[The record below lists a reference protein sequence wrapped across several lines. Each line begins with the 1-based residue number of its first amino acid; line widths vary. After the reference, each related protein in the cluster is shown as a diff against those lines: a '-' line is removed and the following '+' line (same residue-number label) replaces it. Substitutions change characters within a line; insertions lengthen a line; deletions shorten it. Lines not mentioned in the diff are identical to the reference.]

1 MEITAAMVKDLREKT
16 GAGFM
21 DSKKALE
28 QCDGDVEKAME
39 FLRQKGIASAEKK
52 QDRIAAEGL
61 VATSIENGVGAIV
74 EVNCETDFVAK
85 NADFKEFVDGLAKHI
100 ATTKPADMDALN
112 ASICPKC
119 GLKIEDVVKD
129 KIATI
134 GEKISIRRFE
144 ILTGELATYVH
155 NGKIGVLISATAQ
168 DEALLKDVALHIASS
183 APEFVSR
190 NEIPQSVIEEETR
203 IEMGKEDLAK
213 KPENIRAKIVEGRV
227 NKLMAQKCLLEQPF
241 VKNPDIT
248 VEALLAG
255 KLQIKAF
262 VRWTLGE
269 GLEKRKDNFAEE
281 VRSQMVQ

>member
-1 MEITAAMVKDLREKT
+1 MTITAAMVKELREKT

-28 QCDGDVEKAME
+28 QCEGDMEKAME
-39 FLRQKGIASAEKK
+39 FLRQKGIASADKK
-52 QDRIAAEGL
+52 QNRIAAEGL
-61 VATSIENGVGAIV
+61 VATYIENGVGAIV

-85 NADFKEFVDGLAKHI
+85 NEDFKAFVNGLAKHI

-112 ASICPKC
+112 ASVCAC
-119 GLKIEDVVKD
+119 CNMKIEDAVKE

-144 ILTGELATYVH
+144 VLEGELATYVH
-155 NGKIGVLISATAQ
+155 NSKIGVLIAATAQ
-168 DEALLKDVALHIASS
+168 DETLLKDVALHIASS

-190 NEIPQSVIEEETR
+190 AQIPASVIDEETR
-203 IEMGKEDLAK
+203 IEMGKEDLAN

-241 VKNPDIT
+241 VKNPDQT

-255 KLQIKAF
+255 KLEIKSF

-269 GLEKRKDNFAEE
+269 GLEKRQDNFAEE
-281 VRSQMVQ
+281 VMSQMAN